1 MLELLETY
9 SSLLVILLRIDVV
22 DISAHAEDYAA
33 ILARMKGASVCIGMG
48 ELRERIEKEENY
60 FVFLLLDLCLY
71 LLVYYKLFYLVLL
84 NI

>member
-1 MLELLETY
+1 M
-9 SSLLVILLRIDVV
+9 ILLRIDVV

-60 FVFLLLDLCLY
+60 FVFLLLDLCY
-71 LLVYYKLFYLVLL
+71 QKVLADTNKSL
-84 NI
+84 